1 MRPASN
7 TSFQPNPIRRLS
19 AKVPAKYS
27 RLGSVVDSR
36 PRSSTTTSNLPQQTG
51 PIGRSFLN
59 NIPTPPQN
67 LEESLSTRFVGTP
80 PCPVEKPM
88 QPCITVA
95 EVKIIPELEN
105 ITVEES
111 RTMWV
116 AVELTGIIGPANGM
130 DANHGLDVVVIVD
143 DS

>member
-1 MRPASN
+1 
-7 TSFQPNPIRRLS
+7 
-19 AKVPAKYS
+19 
-27 RLGSVVDSR
+27 
-36 PRSSTTTSNLPQQTG
+36 
-51 PIGRSFLN
+51 
-59 NIPTPPQN
+59 
-67 LEESLSTRFVGTP
+67 
-80 PCPVEKPM
+80 VEKPM

-116 AVELTGIIGPANGM
+116 AVELTGIIGPVNGM